1 MYAISDTYYRTR
13 SGICEDDCD
22 RDLPTKA
29 RRKFTRSHYLRV
41 SWYVNLGQKWKYPTS
56 IYFQML
62 KEKETQNGSSDKT
75 NLLCFY
81 RY

>member
-1 MYAISDTYYRTR
+1 MYAMSILTRTR

-41 SWYVNLGQKWKYPTS
+41 SWYVNLGQKWK
-56 IYFQML
+56 
-62 KEKETQNGSSDKT
+62 
-75 NLLCFY
+75 FY
-81 RY
+81 VYIFSNAERKRNAERK